1 MPFCSHCGKELNE
14 DAAFCPGCGQRLMG
28 FTPEERQKYID
39 ELKASIEEEK
49 TLEQQQEKE
58 IRQEQAEQWSKKY
71 SKVIIAAVIGI
82 IILAAVL
89 PSWLSS
95 GGSSEPESSTLPP
108 EYSIPSTPSNET
120 KTAPPLIANWEVV
133 DLDYKIVE
141 KNETWWKFSW
151 QATLRNNTSSL
162 VKFFITANFL
172 DWNGFIIDYDLTG
185 PIQFAPKEQKTVR
198 GFALIDASL
207 APEVNE
213 IEATI
218 QAYIE

>member
-151 QATLRNNTSSL
+151 QATLKNNTSS
-162 VKFFITANFL
+162 VVEFYITVNFL
-172 DWNGFIIDYDLTG
+172 DRHGFIVDDDIENPPVFSSG
-185 PIQFAPKEQKTVR
+185 EQRVVR
-198 GFALIDASL
+198 GYALIDVDIASD
-207 APEVNE
+207 VYD

-218 QAYIE
+218 RAYME